1 MKAERPIYNEQTN
14 QWEIWD
20 FVYEENN
27 EKYYELHT
35 FWSYKEAIDYW
46 KILNPKNNK

>member
-1 MKAERPIYNEQTN
+1 MKTERPIYNEHTN

-20 FVYEENN
+20 FAYEEN
-27 EKYYELHT
+27 EERHYEVHK